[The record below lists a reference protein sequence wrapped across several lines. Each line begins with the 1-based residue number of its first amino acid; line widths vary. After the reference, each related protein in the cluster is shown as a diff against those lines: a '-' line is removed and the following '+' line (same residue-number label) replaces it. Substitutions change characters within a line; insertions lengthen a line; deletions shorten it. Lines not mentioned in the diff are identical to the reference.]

1 MEGRPALGREGDAAR
16 ASLASAERY
25 SLEGEPMMAMTKAR
39 IALSGIAA
47 GSPDC
52 LRAQDIAMASK
63 AQLERE
69 LDNKSREDIELRG
82 AKEAVKIPDSQLVC
96 RGS

>member
-1 MEGRPALGREGDAAR
+1 
-16 ASLASAERY
+16 
-25 SLEGEPMMAMTKAR
+25 MTKAR
-39 IALSGIAA
+39 IALAGIAP

-69 LDNKSREDIELRG
+69 LKDKSRSDIELRG

-96 RGS
+96 RGA